1 MCFAGALLKRPAET
15 ETVFWSVT
23 PSHSH
28 EKMKKN
34 HPVNEEVLWDST
46 MMRRRPTCLR
56 VAFRFR
62 WSGLK
67 PPLVTFPP
75 PSFHCAVE
83 EKTEGR
89 GGHRWSYGL
98 SVWCLGRI
106 SETER
111 GRAGCV
117 RVKGKGVEKKR
128 VMCSFPFLLCSVA
141 PGVGFSKTSPSRTL
155 PWHWK
160 VCENSAHKW
169 MWERRKQG

>member
-1 MCFAGALLKRPAET
+1 M
-15 ETVFWSVT
+15 T
-23 PSHSH
+23 PSHDH
-28 EKMKKN
+28 EKKKKKKS
-34 HPVNEEVLWDST
+34 PSEWGRDTT

-75 PSFHCAVE
+75 PSFHRAVE

-98 SVWCLGRI
+98 SVWCLGRM

-128 VMCSFPFLLCSVA
+128 VMCSFPFLLCLLA
-141 PGVGFSKTSPSRTL
+141 PGAGFSKTSPSRTL

-169 MWERRKQG
+169 MWERRKQR